1 LTKLVVTSATIPF
14 DPSPEIASALLA
26 ALTDPSLSLNQL
38 ASALRTTPEALS
50 AWMTRPDIRE
60 RIESVDRS
68 TTWRTRLIASAHL
81 YAVPGALT
89 KILQDFTNAQ
99 AAQKGAL
106 SASSGATHENNT
118 PTSAFRTALLEARR
132 AETTRKS
139 AAILISLSRQ
149 RPAAGPDLAASP
161 PAAQSTSESP
171 AKPHRI
177 RDTENDADLI
187 AAAMSLIPTAVE
199 SPEPPAPR
207 ASPELEPQDAN
218 DNPPEH
224 PRPREDEPSAH
235 SEDPAPS
242 PRTTARNHTSNSSPG
257 IHETADLMPVGT
269 NEHWP

>member
-1 LTKLVVTSATIPF
+1 VAQTPSIFF
-14 DPSPEIASALLA
+14 DPSPEIASAVLA
-26 ALTDPSLSLNQL
+26 ALVDPSLSFNTL
-38 ASALRTTPEALS
+38 AAAANTTLDALS
-50 AWMTRPDIRE
+50 LWLTRPDIRE
-60 RIESVDRS
+60 RIESTDRI
-68 TTWRTRLIASAHL
+68 TTWRTRLIAASHL
-81 YAVPGALT
+81 YAVPPALV
-89 KILQDFTNAQ
+89 KILTDFTNSQ
-99 AAQKGAL
+99 ATQPANPL
-106 SASSGATHENNT
+106 SDPADLLADPDSE
-118 PTSAFRTALLEARR
+118 PSAFRKALLEARR

-149 RPAAGPDLAASP
+149 RPAAGPELAASP

-177 RDTENDADLI
+177 RDAENDADLI

-207 ASPELEPQDAN
+207 ASPGLKPQDAN
-218 DNPPEH
+218 DNPPDRAFGREVE
-224 PRPREDEPSAH
+224 RPAH
-235 SEDPAPS
+235 AEDPAPS

>member
-1 LTKLVVTSATIPF
+1 VVTSATIPF

-38 ASALRTTPEALS
+38 ASALQTTPEALS

-149 RPAAGPDLAASP
+149 RPAAGPDLPAP
-161 PAAQSTSESP
+161 TPAAHSTPESK
-171 AKPHRI
+171 KPSQT
-177 RDTENDADLI
+177 RDAALDADLI
-187 AAAMSLIPTAVE
+187 AAALSLVATATE
-199 SPEPPAPR
+199 SPAPPPPHE
-207 ASPELEPQDAN
+207 SSIPEPQDAN
-218 DNPPEH
+218 DNPPDRAFGREVE
-224 PRPREDEPSAH
+224 RPAH
-235 SEDPAPS
+235 AEDPAPS